1 MIKAILVDDEVHCLD
16 TLGMLLEEYCPE
28 VQILDKCTSA
38 EDAIDS
44 IEERTPALVFL
55 DIEMPSMNGF
65 EMLEHFPKI
74 PFAVIFTTGYDQYA
88 IKAIHFNALDY
99 LLKPIDPEELVAAV
113 HKVQSQSHLPSL
125 EQFQMLLHQLQHK
138 ENEFKKLAIPTSEG
152 FELVPVDQILY
163 CEANNNYSFVFLK
176 NKRKM
181 VACRS
186 LKEVE
191 GQLQHFSFFLRV
203 HYSYLI
209 NLNEV
214 TKYVRGEGGYV
225 VMSDGS
231 SVNVARSRK
240 DALMKWF

>member
-44 IEERTPALVFL
+44 IEERKPALVFL

-65 EMLEHFPKI
+65 EMLEHFPQI

-88 IKAIHFNALDY
+88 IRAIHFSALDY

-113 HKVQSQSHLPSL
+113 QKVQSQSHLPSL
-125 EQFQMLLHQLQHK
+125 EQFKMLLHQLQHK
-138 ENEFKKLAIPTSEG
+138 ENEFKKIAIPTSEG
-152 FELVPVDQILY
+152 FELIPVDQILY
-163 CEANNNYSFVFLK
+163 CEANNNYSLVFLK

-209 NLNEV
+209 NVNEV

>member
-16 TLGMLLEEYCPE
+16 TLGLLLEDYCPE

-38 EDAIDS
+38 EDALDS
-44 IEERTPALVFL
+44 IEELKPALVFL

-65 EMLEHFPKI
+65 EMLEHFPQI
-74 PFAVIFTTGYDQYA
+74 PFAVVFTTGYDQYA
-88 IKAIHFNALDY
+88 IRAIHFSALDY

-125 EQFQMLLHQLQHK
+125 EQFKMLLHQLQHK

-152 FELVPVDQILY
+152 FELIPVEQILY
-163 CEANNNYSFVFLK
+163 CEANNNYSLVFLK

-225 VMSDGS
+225 IMSDGS

>member
-38 EDAIDS
+38 EDALDS
-44 IEERTPALVFL
+44 IEERKPALVFL

-113 HKVQSQSHLPSL
+113 HKVQSQTHLPSL
-125 EQFQMLLHQLQHK
+125 EQFKMLLHQLQHK

-152 FELVPVDQILY
+152 CELVPVDQILY
-163 CEANNNYSFVFLK
+163 CEASNNYSLVFLK